1 MGTPPDKEGQG
12 EGWQSSGWQSSWQ
25 QPGGDQPWQQ
35 PQQQPGPVGGDWA
48 RAPDG
53 SWVQTGRQTSGKSTA
68 ALVLGILGLVL
79 CPLICSVLALIFGYQ
94 ARREIDQSGGR
105 LTGRGNATAGVV
117 LGWVGVVVVVGFIAL
132 VIIGASLDDDG
143 GSSSPSDVP
152 TVLVGH
158 LA

>member
-35 PQQQPGPVGGDWA
+35 PQQQPGPVGGDWR

-53 SWVQTGRQTSGKSTA
+53 SWVQTGQQTSGKSTA

-94 ARREIDQSGGR
+94 ARREIEQSGGR
-105 LTGRGNATAGVV
+105 LSGRGNATAGVV
-117 LGWVGVVVVVGFIAL
+117 LGWVGVVFVVAFIAL

-152 TVLVGH
+152 TVLVRH